1 MQGNKIH
8 FFPKMAEHL
17 EELAVYSLEQMSTW
31 DIQTSET
38 VTQNLSEAYI

>member
-8 FFPKMAEHL
+8 FFPKMVEHL
-17 EELAVYSLEQMSTW
+17 EELAVHSLEKMSTW

-38 VTQNLSEAYI
+38 LTQNLSGAYI